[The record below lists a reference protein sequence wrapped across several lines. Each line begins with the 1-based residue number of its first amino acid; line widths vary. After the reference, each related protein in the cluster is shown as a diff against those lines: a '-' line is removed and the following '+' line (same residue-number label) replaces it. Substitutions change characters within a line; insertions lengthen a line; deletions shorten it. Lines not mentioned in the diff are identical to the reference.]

1 MEEKLPEI
9 IERFLSDKMSTEEK
23 ASFEKRI
30 ASESELAT
38 QVNEYRK
45 VFGVF
50 NTIKNRNEL
59 KKKLDVFHNEIP
71 KETKVISISSKFTF
85 LKIAASIALILS
97 IGSLSYLLLQK
108 NNESKFETTSKKD
121 AVRIPVV
128 TPKEKAEIETA
139 LSGTAFMVS
148 SNGFLVTAKHI
159 VEDADKI
166 MVENS
171 VGEIFNATVI
181 YTDKKRDI
189 AVLKIDDKNF
199 KKQKVVPYAFS
210 AKNRDLGEKVFTLG
224 FPSENIVFEEGVL
237 SSRLGFKGDSASY
250 QLSLAINHGNSGGPL
265 FDDKGNIIGMI
276 SGKET
281 GKERA
286 AFAITMKSIAEVIK
300 HAPKGTFETKLKFN
314 SSNKVGGLKRAEQ
327 IKKIEPFVYQVR
339 VD

>member
-1 MEEKLPEI
+1 M
-9 IERFLSDKMSTEEK
+9 
-23 ASFEKRI
+23 
-30 ASESELAT
+30 
-38 QVNEYRK
+38 
-45 VFGVF
+45 
-50 NTIKNRNEL
+50 

-128 TPKEKAEIETA
+128 TPKEKAEIETV

-189 AVLKIDDKNF
+189 AVLKIDDKN
-199 KKQKVVPYAFS
+199 
-210 AKNRDLGEKVFTLG
+210 EKSD
-224 FPSENIVFEEGVL
+224 SENGCENGRHFRHEIGRLKL
-237 SSRLGFKGDSASY
+237 SRYLGDPSLLQLLIFK
-250 QLSLAINHGNSGGPL
+250 
-265 FDDKGNIIGMI
+265 
-276 SGKET
+276 
-281 GKERA
+281 
-286 AFAITMKSIAEVIK
+286 
-300 HAPKGTFETKLKFN
+300 
-314 SSNKVGGLKRAEQ
+314 
-327 IKKIEPFVYQVR
+327 
-339 VD
+339 